1 MTRHKT
7 SEPEGA
13 GAKKATKARAKKA
26 PARAKKAAPKKTETK
41 AAVEMSAEEP
51 LVDEGESDI
60 DSGTGGLKDK
70 MVAFFLGGQRYAL
83 LIDGVQEIQQIVEF
97 SEVPSQG
104 GSVVGMVNLRGT
116 VIPALDMRLLV
127 GLPKEEYGLETPMI
141 IARAGNQL
149 FALIVDEVEDVLDM
163 PTGCLQDPPRMH
175 ALAGRMIGVCR
186 MDTGLIYLLD
196 VERIVSSVDLP
207 T

>member
-1 MTRHKT
+1 MTPRKKA
-7 SEPEGA
+7 EPEGT
-13 GAKKATKARAKKA
+13 GVKKATKARVKKA
-26 PARAKKAAPKKTETK
+26 PARAKKATPKKTEAK
-41 AAVEMSAEEP
+41 AAVEMPVEEP
-51 LVDEGESDI
+51 LVDEVEPDT
-60 DSGTGGLKDK
+60 DSGISGLEDK
-70 MVAFFLGGQRYAL
+70 MVAFFLEGQRYAL
-83 LIDGVQEIQQIVEF
+83 LIDGVQEIQQIVKF
-97 SEVPSQG
+97 SEVPLQG

-141 IARAGNQL
+141 IARAGDQL
-149 FALIVDEVEDVLDM
+149 VALIVDEVEDVLDM
-163 PTGCLQDPPRMH
+163 PAGCLQDPPKMH

-196 VERIVSSVDLP
+196 VEKIVYPVDLP

>member
-1 MTRHKT
+1 MTPRKKA
-7 SEPEGA
+7 EAEGT

-26 PARAKKAAPKKTETK
+26 PARARKAAPKKTEAK
-41 AAVEMSAEEP
+41 AVVETPVEEP
-51 LVDEGESDI
+51 LLDEGEPDT
-60 DSGTGGLKDK
+60 DSGIGGIEGK

-83 LIDGVQEIQQIVEF
+83 LIDSVQEIQQIVEF

-141 IARAGNQL
+141 IARAGDQL
-149 FALIVDEVEDVLDM
+149 VALIVDEVEDVLEM
-163 PTGCLQDPPRMH
+163 PGECLQDPPRMH
-175 ALAGRMIGVCR
+175 TLAGRMIGVCR
-186 MDTGLIYLLD
+186 MDTGLVYLLD
-196 VERIVSSVDLP
+196 VEKIVAPVDLS